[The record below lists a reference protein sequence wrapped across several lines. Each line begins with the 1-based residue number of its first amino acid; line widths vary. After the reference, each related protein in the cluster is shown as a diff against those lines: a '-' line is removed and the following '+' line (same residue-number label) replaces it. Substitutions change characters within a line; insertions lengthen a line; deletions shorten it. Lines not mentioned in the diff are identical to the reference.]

1 VRPYG
6 DTLDDG
12 QIQIS
17 FSLPVPF
24 GEEASEAARQLCRA
38 MGLADPRVYHAKDL
52 GQGYTFF
59 IVYARTAAAVD
70 FTRITVARVD
80 GARMAKGE
88 IERYVAEH
96 IRRPVVVLGATTG
109 TDAHT
114 VGIDAILNIKGYHG
128 EKGLEAYEGFEVWNL
143 GAQVSNEALVA
154 AAIEHDADVLLVS
167 QVVTQKDSHKIT
179 LGQLVDLL
187 EAEGLRERLLL
198 VCGGPR
204 VDHALALELGYDAGF
219 GPGTL
224 APDVA
229 SYAVQQLVARGLHTR
244 GRGRAAAT

>member
-1 VRPYG
+1 MSAVGRRGATAPDLTRVRPYG

-12 QIQIS
+12 QVQLS

-24 GEEASEAARQLCRA
+24 GEEASEAARQLCRT

-96 IRRPVVVLGATTG
+96 IRRPVWCWARR
-109 TDAHT
+109 
-114 VGIDAILNIKGYHG
+114 
-128 EKGLEAYEGFEVWNL
+128 
-143 GAQVSNEALVA
+143 
-154 AAIEHDADVLLVS
+154 
-167 QVVTQKDSHKIT
+167 
-179 LGQLVDLL
+179 
-187 EAEGLRERLLL
+187 REPTRT
-198 VCGGPR
+198 R
-204 VDHALALELGYDAGF
+204 W
-219 GPGTL
+219 
-224 APDVA
+224 A
-229 SYAVQQLVARGLHTR
+229 SMLS
-244 GRGRAAAT
+244 